1 MNLGFYFIGSWP
13 INGGLFDWKRGF
25 CWKIGVVYKILRVLE
40 DYGLLMRENVSI
52 TTKKEKLSAYV
63 LQIPCLYFSEN
74 LRSVE
79 NIRKLNIGQ
88 LCPQPRD
95 QVVPTKTFNGITT
108 DNHDQISNI

>member
-1 MNLGFYFIGSWP
+1 
-13 INGGLFDWKRGF
+13 
-25 CWKIGVVYKILRVLE
+25 
-40 DYGLLMRENVSI
+40 MRENVSI
-52 TTKKEKLSAYV
+52 TTKKEKLLAYV

-95 QVVPTKTFNGITT
+95 QTFNGITT